1 VKSVAWSPATVHTLV
16 LLDAALPELPLLLG
30 GLEAGCQALPV
41 SPDQDALTLLAAAV
55 RTASQQGQLSPHWRL
70 AVVAHGS
77 PGQVAI
83 GSEPLNATSV
93 QARSAA
99 WRALAPTAID
109 LFSCFA
115 GVDGS
120 LASAL
125 TAVCA
130 APVHASRGVVGHSSV
145 GGSWVLEAQSAPA
158 AANAVVPF
166 NRAVVAGWG
175 FGLAVFYYSTG
186 GSGDGGTIVTP
197 SNSTEDVRANL
208 ISGNT
213 VYVVSG
219 SGQLVVPLQSGDNIS
234 GGEINLDSGTSY
246 SLALNSGASVTMTAA
261 QHNGASSISGSGSGS
276 GSETI
281 TLTTAGTVT
290 GAAAIEAYVLA
301 AGSQQF
307 NVGAANQHVNALAM
321 TTGDVLTLTGSDAL
335 TLTSTNAAINA
346 SA

>member
-1 VKSVAWSPATVHTLV
+1 MKTILSSPLATVHTLV

-77 PGQVAI
+77 PGQVTI

-125 TAVCA
+125 A
-130 APVHASRGVVGHSSV
+130 ATCGASVHASAGVVGHSSV
-145 GGSWVLEAQSAPA
+145 GGELG
-158 AANAVVPF
+158 
-166 NRAVVAGWG
+166 AGG
-175 FGLAVFYYSTG
+175 A
-186 GSGDGGTIVTP
+186 
-197 SNSTEDVRANL
+197 ER
-208 ISGNT
+208 
-213 VYVVSG
+213 SG
-219 SGQLVVPLQSGDNIS
+219 SRQF
-234 GGEINLDSGTSY
+234 
-246 SLALNSGASVTMTAA
+246 SGA
-261 QHNGASSISGSGSGS
+261 
-276 GSETI
+276 
-281 TLTTAGTVT
+281 L
-290 GAAAIEAYVLA
+290 
-301 AGSQQF
+301 QQGGGGG
-307 NVGAANQHVNALAM
+307 VGVWV
-321 TTGDVLTLTGSDAL
+321 GIG
-335 TLTSTNAAINA
+335 
-346 SA
+346 